1 MENWKIRIRCLCSRF
16 RRVRHRNG
24 YGVHSPFAYNF
35 IKSVVYERGQ
45 YYAYPALAAA
55 RRKAAGV
62 ERELTPRCHRLLF
75 RVANFVHPASAAV
88 VSPHG
93 ALSAAYIQAGSVHA
107 AVTVADAPESLKEG
121 DYQFYYAAP
130 RVDFSVVWERA
141 AASPATQAMVCSG
154 IRSSRG
160 AREAWAA
167 ICADERAVVT
177 FDLYE
182 LGIVFLDKNL
192 NKQNYIV
199 SF

>member
-55 RRKAAGV
+55 RRKAAGE

-121 DYQFYYAAP
+121 DYH
-130 RVDFSVVWERA
+130 VWERA

>member
-55 RRKAAGV
+55 RRKAAGE
-62 ERELTPRCHRLLF
+62 ERELTPRSHRLLF
-75 RVANFVHPASAAV
+75 RVANFVQPASAAV

-121 DYQFYYAAP
+121 DYISPPSGSAQQLRPPRRLWCAAAYAA
-130 RVDFSVVWERA
+130 RA
-141 AASPATQAMVCSG
+141 GPA
-154 IRSSRG
+154 RRG
-160 AREAWAA
+160 PQSAPTSAP
-167 ICADERAVVT
+167 
-177 FDLYE
+177 
-182 LGIVFLDKNL
+182 
-192 NKQNYIV
+192 
-199 SF
+199 S